1 MKPSTIFCID
11 CGAANPIQAKF
22 CFSCGQPFQE
32 AGKEGGAGQSGQFQP
47 GALLRKRYKI
57 LCQIGQGGFGAVYKA
72 EDSELGQRLVAVK
85 EMSELGLS
93 QREIEEGVE
102 AFKREALMLAG
113 LMHEHLPRIYDHFEE
128 DGRWYLVMDYIEGE
142 TLEEHFSRSRDG
154 SLPLVMALKIA
165 LQICEVLDYLHT
177 RQPPI
182 IFRDLKPANIILT
195 PKGDIFLI
203 DFGIA
208 RHFKPGQARD
218 TIAFGSPGY
227 AAPEQYGKAQTTP
240 RADIYSLGAI
250 LHQMLSGTDPSL
262 SPFRFAP
269 LTGHDPALQHLVA
282 SMLAMD
288 EERRPATIGVVK
300 QTLENLR
307 DHPHPAK
314 VSSLIVMRAGQSLPA
329 MPITSHF
336 PAIQGVPAPIA
347 PLLVYEHHYGVVRA
361 VAWSPDSAYAASATD
376 AIVRVWDASNGQ
388 NRASY
393 REHLG
398 LLKHMA
404 WSPVDMRIA
413 SVSEENKVRVWDGA
427 SGKTISIY
435 PGDPKPW
442 LSQNIAQVLAWSP
455 DGRYLAVGGSLYIDI
470 WDTNEHR
477 TTARLRNKISSSTRA
492 VCWSPDGQSLAA
504 VQGNAVLIHRLKARP
519 KTSHYRYGV
528 PMLAVA
534 WSPNGDYLASG
545 GYDQA
550 VHVWGVRN
558 DRLVIIYQGH
568 IRPVSAIA
576 WSPDSR
582 RIASGAL
589 AAPINVWDALT
600 GWGVVSY
607 PGHAGDVLALAWS
620 PDGRSILSGGSDC
633 KGCVWRA
640 P

>member
-1 MKPSTIFCID
+1 MKPSTIFCTD
-11 CGAANPIQAKF
+11 CGAANPAQAKF
-22 CFSCGQPFQE
+22 CFACGQAFHE
-32 AGKEGGAGQSGQFQP
+32 AAQRDADGQAGQLKP
-47 GALLRKRYKI
+47 GEVLRNRYKV
-57 LCQIGQGGFGAVYKA
+57 LSQIGQGGFGAVYKA
-72 EDSELGQRLVAVK
+72 EDGELGQRLVAVK
-85 EMSELGLS
+85 EMSEQGLS

-128 DGRWYLVMDYIEGE
+128 HGRWYLVMDYIEGE
-142 TLEEHFSRSRDG
+142 TLEEHFNRSRDG

-165 LQICEVLDYLHT
+165 LQICDVLDYLHT

-250 LHQMLSGTDPSL
+250 LHQMLSGKDPSL

-269 LTGHDPALQHLVA
+269 LTGHDRALRHLVA

-288 EERRPATIGVVK
+288 EEQRPATIGVVK
-300 QTLENLR
+300 QTLETLR
-307 DHPHPAK
+307 DHPAK
-314 VSSLIVMRAGQSLPA
+314 VSSLVVLRPGQSVPA
-329 MPITSHF
+329 MPITSHL
-336 PAIQGVPAPIA
+336 PTVQGVAAPIA
-347 PLLVYEHHYGVVRA
+347 PLMVYEHHYGVVRA
-361 VAWSPDSAYAASATD
+361 VAWSPDSAFVASATE
-376 AIVRVWDASNGQ
+376 AIVRVWNASSGQ
-388 NRASY
+388 HRSSY

-398 LLKHMA
+398 MLKHMA

-413 SVSEENKVRVWDGA
+413 SVSEENRVRVWD
-427 SGKTISIY
+427 STNGKTVSVY
-435 PGDPKPW
+435 PGDPNPR
-442 LSQNIAQVLAWSP
+442 LRQNTAQVLAWSS
-455 DGRYLAVGGSLYIDI
+455 DGRRLAVGGSLYIDI
-470 WDTNEHR
+470 WDTSEHR
-477 TTARLRNKISSSTRA
+477 TTTRLRNKFSAGTRA
-492 VCWSPDGQSLAA
+492 LCWSPDGESLAA
-504 VQGNAVLIHRLKARP
+504 VQGHAVLIYRLKTRP
-519 KTSHYRYGV
+519 NISYYRYGV

-534 WSPNGDYLASG
+534 WSPNGGYLASG
-545 GYDQA
+545 GYDLA
-550 VHVWGVRN
+550 VHVWDVRN
-558 DRLVIIYQGH
+558 DRLVTTYQNHTG
-568 IRPVSAIA
+568 PVSALA

-589 AAPINVWDALT
+589 AAHINVWDALT
-600 GWGVVSY
+600 GWGVLSY
-607 PGHAGDVLALAWS
+607 PGHAGNVLALAWS
-620 PDGRSILSGGSDC
+620 PDGRAILSGGSDC
-633 KGCVWRA
+633 KVCVWRA